1 MKYPVFLLRAG
12 SKQPLIE
19 ELWEYFVDTYIKN
32 ETKYENLDF
41 GGLFSVQTLVIG
53 VFLGLAAAGFVAVF
67 NKQING
73 AFVERLMREG
83 CVSPESAKTLP
94 ELDLADKLMLRY
106 GVSHSVDLRRV
117 VKCREEEEY
126 EAESAKKAD
135 EYAEMCKTNP
145 RLPKKF
151 TPKPFKVDPDAHHF
165 YIPEDM
171 KYTAEIK
178 FDRKGNSWLGA
189 IIYAVVILVALVAL
203 IVFLPNILNLLDEF
217 IGSLKG

>member
-12 SKQPLIE
+12 SEQPLIE

-53 VFLGLAAAGFVAVF
+53 LFLGLAAAGFLAVF

-83 CVSPESAKTLP
+83 CMSPESAKTLP

-117 VKCREEEEY
+117 VKCREEEDY